1 MDKQKHHHAV
11 HLLDESNF
19 KKTQR
24 GKKIPDF
31 LRFKMNQQYQIIVF
45 IVALSRSCLPM
56 MHI

>member
-24 GKKIPDF
+24 GN
-31 LRFKMNQQYQIIVF
+31 RHQT
-45 IVALSRSCLPM
+45 S
-56 MHI
+56 